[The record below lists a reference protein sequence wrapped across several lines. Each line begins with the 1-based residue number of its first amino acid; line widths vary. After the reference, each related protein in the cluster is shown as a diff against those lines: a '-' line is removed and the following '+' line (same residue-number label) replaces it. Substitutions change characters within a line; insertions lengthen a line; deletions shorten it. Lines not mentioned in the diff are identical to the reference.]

1 MPINPG
7 KITLNIHVSV
17 NQTGDTLTVGYIDL
31 DHVPSTAQMTKA
43 FQALADGLTKK
54 EED

>member
-1 MPINPG
+1 MADAG
-7 KITLNIHVSV
+7 KLTLNIHVSV
-17 NQTGDTLTVGYIDL
+17 NNGDTLTVGYIDL

-54 EED
+54 EGD

>member
-7 KITLNIHVSV
+7 KLTLNIHVSV
-17 NQTGDTLTVGYIDL
+17 NNGDPLTVGYLEI
-31 DHVPSTAQMTKA
+31 DHVPSTAQMAKA

-54 EED
+54 EGD